1 MRKLSFGSTIL
12 FVLVAWF
19 LGLYNNVIAKDVVI
33 TATGAVGDG
42 KLFRKNIGGNL
53 Q

>member
-33 TATGAVGDG
+33 TATGAVGDD
-42 KLFRKNIGGNL
+42 KLLCTNSCGNL